1 MTMLK
6 LQNRPNSMPQ
16 RTTLLITSPPAGLLA
31 DIARQRPDWSLL
43 PLGDQPP
50 QLVPSGKIWGFVDW
64 LCPTMSGLELCRRLR
79 ESEATRHA
87 HLTMVL
93 DEPNQEAK
101 RRALLAGADDYMVGP
116 LDALRLLERID
127 SLGGKD
133 VPARTQLVQGAMTI
147 DPAAHQLRINGKPI
161 PMRPNEFRLLAHFME
176 YPDQVFSRSELI
188 DRLGK
193 DGQALDERTV
203 DVWVGRLR
211 RSFTAH
217 GVPDPLR
224 TVRSLG
230 YVLDSVES

>member
-1 MTMLK
+1 
-6 LQNRPNSMPQ
+6 MPQ
-16 RTTLLITSPPAGLLA
+16 HTTLLITSPPAGLLA
-31 DIARQRPDWSLL
+31 DIARQRPDWSLV
-43 PLGDQPP
+43 PLGELPP
-50 QLVPSGKIWGFVDW
+50 QQVPGGKIWGFVDW

-93 DEPNQEAK
+93 EEPNQEAK
-101 RRALLAGADDYMVGP
+101 RRALLAGADDYLVGP
-116 LDALRLLERID
+116 LDALRLLERIESVGD
-127 SLGGKD
+127 KKEA
-133 VPARTQLVQGAMTI
+133 PARTQLVHGAITI
-147 DPAAHQLRINGKPI
+147 DAAAHQIRIQGKPV
-161 PMRPNEFRLLAHFME
+161 PMRPNEFRLLVHFME
-176 YPDQVFSRSELI
+176 HPDQVFSRSALI

-193 DGQALDERTV
+193 DGEALDERTV

-211 RSFTAH
+211 RSLTAH

>member
-1 MTMLK
+1 M
-6 LQNRPNSMPQ
+6 PNS
-16 RTTLLITSPPAGLLA
+16 TTLLITSPPPGLLA
-31 DIARQRPDWSLL
+31 DIARQRPAWNLL

-50 QLVPSGKIWGFVDW
+50 PQVPQGKVWGFVDW

-79 ESEATRHA
+79 ESDATRHA

-93 DEPNQEAK
+93 EEANQEAR
-101 RRALLAGADDYMVGP
+101 RRALQAGADDYLVGP
-116 LDALRLLERID
+116 LDAVRLLERIE
-127 SLGGKD
+127 SLGESEI
-133 VPARTQLVQGAMTI
+133 PARIQLSHGAITI
-147 DPAAHQLRINGKPI
+147 DPAAHQVRIHGRPV

-176 YPDQVFSRSELI
+176 HPDQVFSRAALI

-193 DGQALDERTV
+193 DEEALDERTV

-211 RSFTAH
+211 RSLTAH

-230 YVLDSVES
+230 YVMDSVES